1 MPQGTLI
8 GLYSPEIESVAP
20 VPAAVPQSEA
30 SRIAFPKSD
39 GNVEAH
45 AYICNYASDSIPM
58 WGYYNE
64 CAIITYQRA
73 STVA

>member
-1 MPQGTLI
+1 MIKNMLQGTLI
-8 GLYSPEIESVAP
+8 GLYSPKIESVAP

-45 AYICNYASDSIPM
+45 AYICNYASDSIQC
-58 WGYYNE
+58 GDTATN
-64 CAIITYQRA
+64 AR
-73 STVA
+73 